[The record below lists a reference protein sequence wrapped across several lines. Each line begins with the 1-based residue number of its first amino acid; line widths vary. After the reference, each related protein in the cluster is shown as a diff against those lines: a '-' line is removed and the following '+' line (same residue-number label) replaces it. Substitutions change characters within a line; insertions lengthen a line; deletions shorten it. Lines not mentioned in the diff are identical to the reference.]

1 MYFAAGSDRDAA
13 HRRAAPALRYARRL
27 GDSAHRKMKGF
38 LWNWRGASVLTLLLL
53 TPRTRGAS
61 VHNVT
66 QGVRSDPYSI
76 GAGECGIFRVGVE
89 GGHEKAVQLNIWLES
104 EEEDQSS
111 PLLEYM
117 ALSTP
122 AYGSTPAYNAP
133 NEFERCDASY
143 FSKEECWDS
152 IDDIRSSGFLS
163 HSCYGS
169 HYVSEMAVDLTHSE
183 HTDKLA
189 KGRSVR
195 AHFLPSSS
203 SECLVGSGQ
212 YYVFVKAKDGA
223 TPVVSF
229 ELDLLEL
236 SHGCSQS
243 FASLAFTLLFS
254 LLVITCGLSCC
265 FVVSRCCARS
275 ASVGHQRARGS
286 NRAPNP
292 NRQRSSW
299 FGSRDAAVADAADR
313 RQHGELTRAPSRIVS
328 GWSGIGQREVQIA
341 ETSVE
346 PNFGSH
352 QDFIPT
358 TVAVQDSQFST
369 V

>member
-1 MYFAAGSDRDAA
+1 M
-13 HRRAAPALRYARRL
+13 
-27 GDSAHRKMKGF
+27 
-38 LWNWRGASVLTLLLL
+38 
-53 TPRTRGAS
+53 
-61 VHNVT
+61 
-66 QGVRSDPYSI
+66 
-76 GAGECGIFRVGVE
+76 
-89 GGHEKAVQLNIWLES
+89 
-104 EEEDQSS
+104 
-111 PLLEYM
+111 
-117 ALSTP
+117 
-122 AYGSTPAYNAP
+122 
-133 NEFERCDASY
+133 
-143 FSKEECWDS
+143 
-152 IDDIRSSGFLS
+152 S

-299 FGSRDAAVADAADR
+299 FGSRDAAVADTAITRDGTESSPEHQAARFRLVGNWSTGSAD
-313 RQHGELTRAPSRIVS
+313 SRDL
-328 GWSGIGQREVQIA
+328 R
-341 ETSVE
+341 
-346 PNFGSH
+346 
-352 QDFIPT
+352 
-358 TVAVQDSQFST
+358 
-369 V
+369 

>member
-1 MYFAAGSDRDAA
+1 
-13 HRRAAPALRYARRL
+13 
-27 GDSAHRKMKGF
+27 
-38 LWNWRGASVLTLLLL
+38 
-53 TPRTRGAS
+53 
-61 VHNVT
+61 
-66 QGVRSDPYSI
+66 
-76 GAGECGIFRVGVE
+76 
-89 GGHEKAVQLNIWLES
+89 
-104 EEEDQSS
+104 
-111 PLLEYM
+111 
-117 ALSTP
+117 
-122 AYGSTPAYNAP
+122 
-133 NEFERCDASY
+133 
-143 FSKEECWDS
+143 
-152 IDDIRSSGFLS
+152 
-163 HSCYGS
+163 
-169 HYVSEMAVDLTHSE
+169 MAVDLTHSE

-265 FVVSRCCARS
+265 FVVSRCCAHS

-369 V
+369 VQDATVVDIPEVEAEPGSWSCGCLFGFSGWWEYKLDLTESSSASRCYAGGYGSSRQKEKLTMITRSLSTAQPPLSFLAPSIGSQRRIPLLYMTTGRAAPRRRT

>member
-1 MYFAAGSDRDAA
+1 M
-13 HRRAAPALRYARRL
+13 
-27 GDSAHRKMKGF
+27 
-38 LWNWRGASVLTLLLL
+38 
-53 TPRTRGAS
+53 
-61 VHNVT
+61 
-66 QGVRSDPYSI
+66 
-76 GAGECGIFRVGVE
+76 
-89 GGHEKAVQLNIWLES
+89 
-104 EEEDQSS
+104 
-111 PLLEYM
+111 
-117 ALSTP
+117 
-122 AYGSTPAYNAP
+122 
-133 NEFERCDASY
+133 
-143 FSKEECWDS
+143 
-152 IDDIRSSGFLS
+152 S

-265 FVVSRCCARS
+265 FVVSRCCAHS

-299 FGSRDAAVADAADR
+299 FGSRDAAVPTP
-313 RQHGELTRAPSRIVS
+313 LTRDGTESSPEHQAARFRLVGNWSTGSADSRDL
-328 GWSGIGQREVQIA
+328 R
-341 ETSVE
+341 
-346 PNFGSH
+346 
-352 QDFIPT
+352 
-358 TVAVQDSQFST
+358 
-369 V
+369 